1 MAEKSRQIELFL
13 SALLTQPTIAKAAAT
28 AGISEATAGRWLKQP
43 EFQRQYRES
52 KRALVEHATTLI
64 QGLATTAVGTLGTI
78 MTDRDAPANSRV
90 AAARTILELSLRGV
104 ELDDVLTRLAA
115 MEKLVQEMRHAPP

>member
-1 MAEKSRQIELFL
+1 MAEKSRQKERFL

-28 AGISEATAGRWLKQP
+28 AGISEATAGRWMKQP

-52 KRALVEHATTLI
+52 KRALVEHATTVI
-64 QGLATTAVGTLGTI
+64 QRLATTAVETLGTI
-78 MTDRDAPANSRV
+78 MTDRDASTSSRV

-104 ELDDVLTRLAA
+104 ELDDVMTRLAT
-115 MEKLVQEMRHAPP
+115 MEKLVQEMRLALP